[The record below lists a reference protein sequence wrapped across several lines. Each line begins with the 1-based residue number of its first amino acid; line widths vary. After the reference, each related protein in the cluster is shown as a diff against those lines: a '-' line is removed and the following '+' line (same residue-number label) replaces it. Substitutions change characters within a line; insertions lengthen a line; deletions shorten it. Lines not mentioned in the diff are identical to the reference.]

1 MHDKLAEHM
10 GSGVIVVPLPPSVI
24 TAFGCPP
31 GTAIRMIVSDGKI
44 RLMPD
49 QDPIVI
55 GTSTPTVT
63 NIAEACKRWWKTQ
76 R

>member
-1 MHDKLAEHM
+1 MLDKLAEDI

-24 TAFGCPP
+24 LAFGCRP

-44 RLMPD
+44 RVMPD

-55 GTSTPTVT
+55 GTNTPTVT
-63 NIAEACKRWWKTQ
+63 NIAEACKQWWKSQ

>member
-1 MHDKLAEHM
+1 MLDKLAEDI
-10 GSGVIVVPLPPSVI
+10 GSGVIEVPLPPSVI
-24 TAFGCPP
+24 LAFGCRP
-31 GTAIRMIVSDGKI
+31 GTAIRMLVAEGK
-44 RLMPD
+44 LQVMPD

-55 GTSTPTVT
+55 ETRTPTVT